1 MGKKSMGCFP
11 VEATFGAGVILGAH
25 LHLESMYLEGPSLW
39 HLLDCW
45 HVGSSLAGQV
55 LHNCYREESTFS

>member
-25 LHLESMYLEGPSLW
+25 LHLASRYLEGPSL
-39 HLLDCW
+39 
-45 HVGSSLAGQV
+45 
-55 LHNCYREESTFS
+55 